1 MSLGLSRL
9 FNTTLLFSK
18 LLCNG
23 NINEF
28 GKVDFTENNRDKQLT
43 RGQREHEANK
53 CGLATTAK
61 VKKRLQM

>member
-1 MSLGLSRL
+1 M
-9 FNTTLLFSK
+9 
-18 LLCNG
+18 CNG

-61 VKKRLQM
+61 GKKRLQMWAIIAVNETKMKGISVT